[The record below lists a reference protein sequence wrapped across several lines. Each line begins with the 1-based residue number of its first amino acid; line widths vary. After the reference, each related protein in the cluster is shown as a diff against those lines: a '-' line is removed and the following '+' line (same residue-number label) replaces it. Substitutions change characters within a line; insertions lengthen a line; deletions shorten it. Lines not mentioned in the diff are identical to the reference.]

1 MTVSS
6 SLCLSCN
13 FLLGSCADGCAV
25 KLENDEHTFYFNTS
39 RHNDEELIVLEC
51 FSVQEA
57 GVYNVYVYEIQY
69 GQVQEYTSRQL
80 ENITIHQ
87 ETEQSQDNDGIYIYN
102 HIIMANTSMID
113 IDSLPIIEEI
123 CILAI
128 EVIVAS
134 SNFVSHHNILMEC
147 VLQYLTAAVTI
158 IALGVVLCVI
168 MTGVIVAVMIV
179 IILRIR
185 KKMSF
190 ESMGSSYAHIYSRL
204 YAFSLINCIN
214 IPPPHTHTHRH
225 TSSSNICH

>member
-1 MTVSS
+1 MYEASVVTVSS

-13 FLLGSCADGCAV
+13 FLPGSCADGCAV

-69 GQVQEYTSRQL
+69 DQVQEYISRQL
-80 ENITIHQ
+80 ENVTIHQ

-123 CILAI
+123 
-128 EVIVAS
+128 
-134 SNFVSHHNILMEC
+134 SN
-147 VLQYLTAAVTI
+147 
-158 IALGVVLCVI
+158 
-168 MTGVIVAVMIV
+168 
-179 IILRIR
+179 
-185 KKMSF
+185 
-190 ESMGSSYAHIYSRL
+190 
-204 YAFSLINCIN
+204 
-214 IPPPHTHTHRH
+214 
-225 TSSSNICH
+225 